1 MTAALNFADHP
12 DRGCAPDKAEP
23 DVFFADRSDPV
34 IEVARKAC
42 RGCIFRS
49 ECLDRALDQGE
60 QHGVWG
66 GVLMS
71 SAVERRKAIARR
83 NEFRVIKGWQQGL
96 ADGDIALRT
105 GLHPGNVQKIRVEL
119 GLAAHF
125 GPGGRPAKREQEI
138 AA

>member
-1 MTAALNFADHP
+1 MTDLDFADDP
-12 DRGCAPDKAEP
+12 DRGCAPGKAEP
-23 DVFFADRSDPV
+23 EHFFGDRNSPE
-34 IEVARKAC
+34 IELAREAC
-42 RGCIFRS
+42 RGCVFRDQ
-49 ECLDRALDQGE
+49 CLDRALDQGE
-60 QHGVWG
+60 QFGIWA

-71 SAVERRKAIARR
+71 SKPERRKAITRR

-96 ADGDIALRT
+96 SDGDIALRT
-105 GLHPGNVQKIRVEL
+105 GLHPGSVQKIRVEL